1 MTEKKWIT
9 ARDLSGL
16 PGLPSNP
23 SSVARKARSER
34 WEHRQIE
41 GIKGVAYEFNVYSL
55 PAQIREQVINHL
67 NLPKD
72 EPSSTATE
80 PSLMQE
86 DKSFEAIWRTI
97 PHLINEQEKSEI
109 VRIFKWGG
117 LTALMPTVCNNLKH
131 IPGVGEQI
139 ESVLSGSA
147 DKHPQPAAT
156 EEGPLVRKKA
166 L

>member
-1 MTEKKWIT
+1 MTLKKWIT
-9 ARDLSGL
+9 ARDLSGIA
-16 PGLPSNP
+16 GLPKNP
-23 SSVARKARSER
+23 SSVARKAKSEN

-55 PAQIREQVINHL
+55 PVQIREQVINHL
-67 NLPKD
+67 DLPKD

-80 PSLMQE
+80 PSLIQE
-86 DKSFEAIWRTI
+86 DKSFEALWKTI

-131 IPGVGEQI
+131 IQGDGEQI
-139 ESVLSGSA
+139 ESVLSGST
-147 DKHPQPAAT
+147 DKHPQSAAT
-156 EEGPLVRKKA
+156 QEGPLIRKKA